1 MDPRVSVAASLVSLA
16 LVVNGDAPAFA
27 QSGHGAAPASSSAP
41 APDQARAIFDD
52 GVHFMEDG
60 RFAEAVDRFER
71 ARALRETP
79 AVIFNLAI
87 AQRGLGR
94 YVDAAAGLERY
105 LTVAGDRL
113 EAARR
118 TEIQTLLGDLRTSIV
133 HARVRV
139 AIEGASVTV
148 DGRAVTAAQL
158 AQPIDLDPGSHSF
171 RATRE
176 GYRADESIQVLRAGE
191 PVEVVLTPEHI
202 AQVGSLRV
210 ESTVAAAR
218 VYVDHRLVGTGVY
231 ESTVP
236 AGQYAIE
243 VRAPGYVTYSR
254 TVIIRGS
261 ASETVHVTLD
271 SEFTVVNRWWFW
283 TAVGVV
289 AAGAGV
295 GLYFALRPEDPFSGT
310 LQNVVQAIQP
320 R

>member
-1 MDPRVSVAASLVSLA
+1 MDLRALATASLVSLA
-16 LVVNGDAPAFA
+16 LVTTWALPAFA
-27 QSGHGAAPASSSAP
+27 QAGRAGSQTASP
-41 APDQARAIFDD
+41 APDEARTVFDE

-71 ARALRETP
+71 ARSLRETP

-94 YVDAAAGLERY
+94 YVDAAAGLQRY

-113 EAARR
+113 DAQRR
-118 TEIQTLLGDLRTSIV
+118 TEIQTLLADLRGAIV

-139 AIEGASVTV
+139 AVEGANVTI
-148 DGRAVTAAQL
+148 DGRTVTAEQL
-158 AQPIDLDPGSHSF
+158 AQPLDLDPGSHTF
-171 RATRE
+171 RATLD
-176 GYRADESIQVLRAGE
+176 GYRAAERIQVARPGE
-191 PVEVVLTPEHI
+191 TVEVALAPEHI

-210 ESTVAAAR
+210 ESTVASAR

-231 ESTVP
+231 ESTLP

-243 VRAPGYVTYSR
+243 VRAPGFVSYNR
-254 TVIIRGS
+254 TVILRGS
-261 ASETVHVTLD
+261 GSETVHVTLD
-271 SEFTVVNRWWFW
+271 RESTILTRWWFW

-289 AAGAGV
+289 AVGAGV
-295 GLYFALRPEDPFSGT
+295 GIYFAVRPPDPYGGT
-310 LQNVVQAIQP
+310 LENVVQAIQP